1 VAARYVPH
9 LCSLGVFSR
18 GLWGGDALLPSNKV
32 KKGFGKQSPRMQQD
46 WSLSAPGKG
55 GVGLVVSRER
65 HAAQY

>member
-32 KKGFGKQSPRMQQD
+32 KKGFGKQSQGC
-46 WSLSAPGKG
+46 SKI
-55 GVGLVVSRER
+55 GL
-65 HAAQY
+65 